1 MKTISRK
8 IIDILRDSLETKP
21 RDFTKGSIRRALIL
35 LSIPVVLEMAM
46 EALFA
51 IVDIFFI
58 SRLDNEA
65 AVTAIGLTE
74 TFMFVVMS
82 VALGLSMPATA
93 IVARRIGEK
102 DNEGAS
108 SSAFQAI
115 VISIIIALLLG
126 AIGVYFAKDL
136 LLLMGAQQEVLD
148 AGLIYTQIILGLNVI
163 MMLLYVNNAIFRG
176 AGDANIAMRTL
187 WLANGLNIILDP
199 ILIFGLGPITGMG
212 IQGAAIATCIGRG
225 VGVLY
230 QFYHLFNGHSLI
242 KLAVHKLRLQFDI
255 IFQILKMSIGGA
267 GQHLLTTASWI
278 FIASILAD
286 FGTESFAGY
295 TYAMRVIA
303 FTILPGWGVAMA
315 AASLVGQ
322 NLGAGQPDRAEKSVW
337 LAAYYNM
344 IFLATIS
351 LIFFIAAEHVIGVF
365 TQDPIALKSGSLA
378 LKVILAGYIF
388 YAYEMV
394 IGQAFNGAG
403 DTITPTVLNFICFWL
418 IQIPLSYILA
428 KTLGYGP
435 IGVYASISIAS
446 SILAILAI
454 VIFRKGKWKKVKV

>member
-1 MKTISRK
+1 MKAISRK
-8 IIDILRDSLETKP
+8 IIDILKDSLETKP

-35 LSIPVVLEMAM
+35 LSIPVVLEMSM

-51 IVDIFFI
+51 IVDIFWI

-93 IVARRIGEK
+93 IVARRIGEQ
-102 DNEGAS
+102 DEVGAS
-108 SSAFQAI
+108 DSAFQAI
-115 VISIIIALLLG
+115 VISIVVAILLG
-126 AIGVYFAKDL
+126 MIGFYFAGDL
-136 LLLMGAQQEVLD
+136 LLTMGAQQVVLD
-148 AGLIYTQIILGLNVI
+148 EGLIYTQIILGLNVI

-187 WLANGLNIILDP
+187 WLANGLNIVLDP

-225 VGVLY
+225 IGVLY
-230 QFYHLFNGHSLI
+230 QFYHLFNGSSLI
-242 KLAVHKLRLQFDI
+242 KLVFSKLRIQLDI
-255 IFQILKMSIGGA
+255 IVQILKMSVGGA

-315 AASLVGQ
+315 AATLVGQ
-322 NLGAGQPDRAEKSVW
+322 NLGAGQQERAEKSVW

-351 LIFFIAAEHVIGVF
+351 VLFFVMAEQVIGIF
-365 TQDPIALKSGSLA
+365 TEDPIALESGSLA
-378 LKVILAGYIF
+378 LKVIIAGYIF

-403 DTITPTVLNFICFWL
+403 DTVTPTVLNFICFWL
-418 IQIPLSYILA
+418 IQIPLSYILS
-428 KTLGYGP
+428 KFLGYGP

-446 SILAILAI
+446 SILAVLAI
-454 VIFRKGKWKKVKV
+454 VIFRKGNWKKVEV